1 MAAELQ
7 ARRGTLSDRLL
18 PTRLMHLEDADSIQ
32 QAVTQD
38 KRLLFQ
44 LPWKRVALRH
54 PQLALQLVRM
64 ALETG
69 DSDVALGKRWALVR
83 YAGLTELQVR
93 CTQWIDVEASMS
105 VTDAIAAYH
114 CFQSLNM
121 ICYVI
126 DAPDFACIAVAQIL
140 AFSC

>member
-1 MAAELQ
+1 MAAALQ

-18 PTRLMHLEDADSIQ
+18 PARLMHLKDADSLH
-32 QAVTQD
+32 QAVTED

-44 LPWKRVALRH
+44 LPWKRVGLRH

-83 YAGLTELQVR
+83 
-93 CTQWIDVEASMS
+93 
-105 VTDAIAAYH
+105 
-114 CFQSLNM
+114 
-121 ICYVI
+121 
-126 DAPDFACIAVAQIL
+126 
-140 AFSC
+140 